1 METRKIDILLV
12 EDNPDDAD
20 LTIRALKKNGLASSI
35 IHLQDGEEA
44 LDFIFCRGVYSDR
57 VFEEMPKLLIL
68 DLKMPKVD
76 GIEVLRQVK
85 SDARTRAMPVVL
97 FTSSSEERDIT
108 KSYQSGVNSYIV
120 KPVEFESFVKVVSNV
135 GLYWLSLNQIPHR

>member
-120 KPVEFESFVKVVSNV
+120 KPVEFESFVRVVSNV

>member
-44 LDFIFCRGVYSDR
+44 LDFIFCKGVYSDR

-85 SDARTRAMPVVL
+85 SDSRTRAMPVVL

-120 KPVEFESFVKVVSNV
+120 KPVEFESFVKVVSNL

>member
-44 LDFIFCRGVYSDR
+44 LDFIFCKGAYSGR

-85 SDARTRAMPVVL
+85 SDSRTKVMPVVL
-97 FTSSSEERDIT
+97 FTSSNEERDIT

-120 KPVEFESFVKVVSNV
+120 KPVEFESFVKVVSDV

>member
-1 METRKIDILLV
+1 KAQLKKYNSIMETRKIDILLV

-35 IHLQDGEEA
+35 LHLQDGEEA
-44 LDFIFCRGVYSDR
+44 LDFIFCKGAYSGR

-85 SDARTRAMPVVL
+85 SDSRTKIMPVVL

-120 KPVEFESFVKVVSNV
+120 KPV
-135 GLYWLSLNQIPHR
+135 

>member
-1 METRKIDILLV
+1 METRKIDIVLV

-20 LTIRALKKNGLASSI
+20 LTMRALKKNGLASSI

-44 LDFIFCRGVYSDR
+44 LDFIFCKGAYSGR
-57 VFEEMPKLLIL
+57 VFGELPRLLIL

-85 SDARTRAMPVVL
+85 SDSRTRALPVVL
-97 FTSSSEERDIT
+97 FTSSNEERDIA

-120 KPVEFESFVKVVSNV
+120 KPVEFESFVKVVSDV

>member
-44 LDFIFCRGVYSDR
+44 LDFIFCKGVYSDR

-97 FTSSSEERDIT
+97 FTSSNEERDIT

>member
-44 LDFIFCRGVYSDR
+44 LDFIFCKGAYSDR

-97 FTSSSEERDIT
+97 FTSSNEERDIT

>member
-35 IHLQDGEEA
+35 LHLQDGEEA
-44 LDFIFCRGVYSDR
+44 LDFIFCKGAYSGR

-85 SDARTRAMPVVL
+85 SDSRTKVMPVVL
-97 FTSSSEERDIT
+97 FTSSNEERDIT

-120 KPVEFESFVKVVSNV
+120 KPVEFESFVKVVSDV

>member
-44 LDFIFCRGVYSDR
+44 LDFIFCKGVYSGR
-57 VFEEMPKLLIL
+57 VFGEMPKLLIL

-85 SDARTRAMPVVL
+85 SDSRTRAMPVVL